1 MAQAVICDG
10 CGNVVE
16 YIDAMQ
22 IRSTSIEEGSISI
35 DLCSV
40 CAVPVRELP
49 AFAKEKDRLAKDMKE
64 REIASAQAQLEQA
77 QMEATKSEE

>member
-10 CGNVVE
+10 CGNAIG

-35 DLCSV
+35 DLCPT
-40 CAVPVRELP
+40 CAVPVREHP
-49 AFAKEKDRLAKDMKE
+49 AFVKEKDRLAQEMKD
-64 REIASAQAQLEQA
+64 REIAQAQAQLEQVQTA
-77 QMEATKSEE
+77 ET